1 MKAVLSLALMFALFV
16 FIVFGAPDPG
26 LTPDLF
32 SAVIATGVA
41 KQLRYKAESTW
52 GVAAGASGAQLLRRV
67 GSNFSLKKE
76 TYESEELTSN
86 YQRGDFRH
94 GVRSVGGTINGELS
108 PGTWEDFI
116 AAAVRRAF
124 TAVSALTGLS
134 LTMAGSGPTY
144 TITRGSGDFLAGGVK
159 VGQVWR
165 ITAGSVNAAN
175 LNKNFFILNATAT
188 VLTVMPLNG
197 VALVAE
203 GPIASCTLTLPGK
216 TSYVPTTGHTDV
228 SFSIEHW
235 YSDVAQSEL
244 FLGCKIQQLDIN
256 LPATGLATIAAQ
268 MMGKDV
274 TTATSAYF
282 SSPTAETTFGVTAAV
297 NGLLIAQ
304 NGALASI
311 TGMNVSIKG
320 NMTAEPVVGSNTYP
334 DILEGRVLVDGQFTA
349 LFENATIR
357 DYFLNETE
365 VSLALALSTG
375 NTAAADFLT
384 ISLPRIKVGGA
395 DKDDGDKALIQTL
408 PFTALYNSAGGAG
421 VNSEQSTIAFH
432 DSQA

>member
-1 MKAVLSLALMFALFV
+1 M
-16 FIVFGAPDPG
+16 P
-26 LTPDLF
+26 
-32 SAVIATGVA
+32 IATGVA

-52 GVAAGASGAQLLRRV
+52 GTAPGTGSAFRLRRV
-67 GSNFSLKKE
+67 GSNLSLKKE
-76 TYESEELTSN
+76 VYESEELSST
-86 YQRGDFRH
+86 YQRLDFRH

-116 AAAVRRAF
+116 AAAVRRAY
-124 TAVSALTGLS
+124 TAVTALTGLS
-134 LTMAGSGPTY
+134 LTMAGAGPTF
-144 TITRGSGDFLAGGVK
+144 TITRAAGDFLAGGVK

-175 LNKNFFILNATAT
+175 LNKNFFILNATTT

-216 TSYVPTTGHTDV
+216 TTYVPTSAHTDV
-228 SFSIEHW
+228 SFAVEHW
-235 YSDVAQSEL
+235 HADVALSEL

-274 TTATSAYF
+274 TTAGAEYYV
-282 SSPTAETTFGVTAAV
+282 SPTAETTFGVTAAV

-311 TGMNVSIKG
+311 TGLNLSING
-320 NMTAEPVVGSNTYP
+320 NMTADAVVGSNTYP
-334 DILEGRVLVDGQFTA
+334 DITEGRVLVDGQLTA
-349 LFENATIR
+349 LFETATIR

-365 VSLALALSTG
+365 VSLAVALSTG

-384 ISLPRIKVGGA
+384 VSLPKIKFGGA
-395 DKDDGDKALIQTL
+395 DKGDGDKALIQTL
-408 PFTALYNSAGGAG
+408 PFTALYNSAGGAST
-421 VNSEQSTIAFH
+421 NSEQTTIAFH